1 MSQSDTPLVN
11 ISGEMVNAFDPSSMD
26 ELPPTTR
33 SIIQRRRKVLGPA
46 YRLQYARPTEFVRG
60 EGTWLFDADGRR
72 FLDAYNNVPCVGH
85 CHPHVVEAIARQAAQ
100 LNTNTRYL
108 DARILDYA
116 ERLLDTHAESLDN
129 VMFTCTGSEAND
141 LALRV
146 ARYYTGNEGVIISR
160 HAYHGITASV
170 AAISPTLGSH
180 VPLGSEV
187 RTVGLPFGVA
197 AESAAEYLR
206 RQVRDAIADLKRHGV
221 SVAAF
226 IVDTVLSSD
235 GLLTDPPGFLRPAVE
250 EVRGAGGVFIA
261 DEVQPG
267 FARTGEVMWGYQ
279 RHGLAPDL
287 AVMGK
292 PMGNG
297 MPIAGMAAR
306 AEILAGFGRETRYF
320 NTFGGNSVSIAAA
333 AAVLDVIEREDLLQR
348 TANTGALLRS
358 RIADAVQGDPRFG
371 ELRAAGLY
379 LGLDVMGDGQRGD
392 SQLAAEFVN
401 GMRNHQVLISAMGV
415 RGQTLKIRP
424 PLAFCE
430 DDIDTFMSAFERTL
444 EDVDNQERS

>member
-1 MSQSDTPLVN
+1 
-11 ISGEMVNAFDPSSMD
+11 MVNAFDPSSMD
-26 ELPPTTR
+26 ALPPTAR
-33 SIIQRRRKVLGPA
+33 SIIERRSKVLGPA
-46 YRLQYARPTEFVRG
+46 YRLQYARPAEFIRG
-60 EGTWLFDADGRR
+60 EGTWLYDADGRR
-72 FLDAYNNVPCVGH
+72 YLDAYNNVPCVGH
-85 CHPHVVEAIARQAAQ
+85 CHPHVVEAITRQAAQ

-116 ERLLDTHAESLDN
+116 ERLLDTHAKSLDN

-146 ARYYTGNEGVIISR
+146 ARYYTGGEGVIISR

-180 VPLGSEV
+180 VPLGREV
-187 RTVGLPFGVA
+187 RTVGLPFGIP
-197 AESAAEYLR
+197 AESAADYLEQ
-206 RQVRDAIADLKRHGV
+206 QVSAAIADLERHGI

-235 GLLTDPPGFLRPAVE
+235 GLLVDPPGFLRPAVE
-250 EVRGAGGVFIA
+250 AVRAAGGVFIA

-267 FARTGEVMWGYQ
+267 FGRTGDVMWGYQ
-279 RHGLAPDL
+279 RHGIAPDL

-306 AEILAGFGRETRYF
+306 AEILAEFGRETRYF

-333 AAVLDVIEREDLLQR
+333 AAVLDVIEDEGLLER
-348 TANTGALLRS
+348 TATTGAVLRS
-358 RIADAVQGDPRFG
+358 RIAAVVGDHPTFG
-371 ELRAAGLY
+371 ELRGAGLY
-379 LGLDVMGDGQRGD
+379 LGLDVEGDEKRSD
-392 SQLAAEFVN
+392 TELAAALVN
-401 GMRNHQVLISAMGV
+401 SMRNHQVLISAMGV

-424 PLAFCE
+424 PLAFSEE
-430 DDIDTFMSAFERTL
+430 DVDVFMSAFERAL
-444 EDVDNQERS
+444 NDIELP